1 MKMRIDRMNKI
12 KAVAKGLVLFL
23 RYASKAAKL
32 SAKLSHT
39 AKLRHPLSVGKR

>member
-1 MKMRIDRMNKI
+1 MDKQ
-12 KAVAKGLVLFL
+12 AQAGSYGLLFL

-39 AKLRHPLSVGKR
+39 AKLRHPLSVGKC